1 MMLVKCHDWSLVH
14 FLAASLELELQRV
27 LWLHREHGG
36 NLPVCVFS
44 VLGLLIF
51 EVPAAKWR
59 NACAA
64 LCLPDTTAD
73 VYICVCSVVSNSLR
87 PHGLS
92 PTRLLCPRDSP
103 GKNAGLGCHA
113 LLQGIFPTWG
123 LNLHLLCLL
132 RWQGVFTSSATWEA
146 H

>member
-1 MMLVKCHDWSLVH
+1 MTGPWCI
-14 FLAASLELELQRV
+14 FLLH
-27 LWLHREHGG
+27 LWNLNSREFCGYIG
-36 NLPVCVFS
+36 SMVGTCRCVFS

-113 LLQGIFPTWG
+113 LLQGIFPT
-123 LNLHLLCLL
+123 
-132 RWQGVFTSSATWEA
+132 
-146 H
+146 